1 MGKNTTI
8 LVADDDPDLLL
19 LTTQILRRAGYEVLE
34 ASTGKECL
42 EAVRAHHPDI
52 VLLDVMLPDMAGT
65 EVCTQIKTDE
75 ALQGIFVILMSG
87 VQVSSDSQ
95 ADGLNVGADG
105 YIIKP
110 IANKELLARI
120 QSMVRIKRAE
130 EALRESEESYRSLV
144 ETSPDAIF
152 LHEEGKFVYLNPAA
166 VRLYGAGTAEE
177 LYGKSAFDI
186 AHPDDRDA
194 IRNRTASIL
203 ATGAPAPLKEMR
215 IVRRNGSIVDVEAT
229 AGVSY
234 YRGKKVIQVIQRDIT
249 ERKQAEEKIKASLR
263 EKEVL
268 LQEIHHR
275 VKNNLQII
283 SSLLYLQSTRTE
295 HPEAIS
301 ALRESRDRVKSM
313 ALIHERLYE
322 SPNLASIDVGGY
334 VRSLVSDL
342 RRSYITEDSSV
353 RLTVNVGDI
362 PLGITEAIPCGL
374 IINELVS
381 NAMKHA
387 FPKGRD
393 GEITIRL
400 QRAGANQ
407 IALTV
412 SDNGIGFPEQV
423 DFRKSPSLGLT
434 LVNSLVGQLE
444 GSIELDRSKGTA
456 FTIRF
461 G

>member
-19 LTTQILRRAGYEVLE
+19 LTTQILRRAGYEILE

-65 EVCTQIKTDE
+65 AVCTQIKTDE

-186 AHPDDRDA
+186 VHPDDRDG
-194 IRNRTASIL
+194 IRKRTASIL

-215 IVRRNGSIVDVEAT
+215 IVHRNGSIVDVEAT